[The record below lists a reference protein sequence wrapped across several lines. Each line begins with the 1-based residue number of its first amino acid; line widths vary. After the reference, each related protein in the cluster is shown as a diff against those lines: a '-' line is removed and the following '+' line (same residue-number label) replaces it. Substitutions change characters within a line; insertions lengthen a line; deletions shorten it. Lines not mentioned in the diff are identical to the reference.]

1 MPALPTTVQPAERS
15 TAFTPFQLILLS
27 LMVVQNCAVV
37 LLGRYSQAGVAAEDK
52 FSVKTLVALTEA
64 MKLFACVI
72 LIGIDNIRELHPSR
86 TGGYLPD
93 LPFNRLV
100 MLMPSAVGVEI
111 SKILA
116 NPKNSLA
123 VSPPAAL
130 YLFQNNILYL
140 ALENLSAPVFQ
151 VCYQSKLVTTA
162 LVSVLLLNRR
172 YVKIQWVSLV
182 LLGIGV
188 SVVVI
193 GEQDSSEG
201 DGGQTDQNLTVGLI
215 AVGLASLSSAFAG
228 VYFEKVVKG
237 KGSGSDGKPTSLWV
251 RNVELAF
258 FSLVFSFVY
267 GIFSE
272 MFVTKSA
279 EDLEFDAPAKSF
291 LHGFTAATYA
301 LIFLQA
307 GGGLLVAAIVKY
319 IDNVVKG
326 LATGVAVV
334 VSTTFSCLFL
344 GTEVKYQFALGGIM
358 ILISVWAFSN
368 HEKVAKILG
377 DR

>member
-1 MPALPTTVQPAERS
+1 
-15 TAFTPFQLILLS
+15 
-27 LMVVQNCAVV
+27 MVVQNCAVV

-72 LIGIDNIRELHPSR
+72 LTGIDNIRELHPSR

-201 DGGQTDQNLTVGLI
+201 DGGQTDQVRARKTEQQQKCVSLTRKNT
-215 AVGLASLSSAFAG
+215 
-228 VYFEKVVKG
+228 E
-237 KGSGSDGKPTSLWV
+237 PHRRPHRCWPC
-251 RNVELAF
+251 LAF
-258 FSLVFSFVY
+258 
-267 GIFSE
+267 
-272 MFVTKSA
+272 
-279 EDLEFDAPAKSF
+279 
-291 LHGFTAATYA
+291 
-301 LIFLQA
+301 
-307 GGGLLVAAIVKY
+307 
-319 IDNVVKG
+319 
-326 LATGVAVV
+326 
-334 VSTTFSCLFL
+334 
-344 GTEVKYQFALGGIM
+344 
-358 ILISVWAFSN
+358 
-368 HEKVAKILG
+368 
-377 DR
+377 